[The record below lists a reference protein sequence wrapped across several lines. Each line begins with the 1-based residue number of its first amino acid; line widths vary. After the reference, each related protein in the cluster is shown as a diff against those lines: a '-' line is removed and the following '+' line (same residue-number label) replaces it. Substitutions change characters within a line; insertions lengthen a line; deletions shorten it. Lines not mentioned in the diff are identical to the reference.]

1 MNVPVITYVAL
12 FVWLILTASSFVV
25 SAELLPHANPIAS
38 TGLRFLLAC
47 VLMLPF
53 FLRRIP
59 VLTRKIVLRYLWISL
74 FLVLFFVGLF
84 KSLQTTT
91 ALRVSVIYTL
101 LPLLTV
107 FVSYCALR
115 FRASPRQLV
124 GFVLGSGGAV
134 WGLLATSGDGFDFW
148 VWHSGDSLFLLSCVC
163 LALHVVLI
171 KKWLVSVDPVQS
183 VFMILLMG
191 GVLLIP
197 FVLSYGEL
205 QQVHWESQN
214 FWITFLYLT
223 CFTTIGTFLL
233 QQYLLRH
240 FGPDHLLAV
249 SYLIPFCILLPNAVS
264 HLDKL
269 YYALPGFFIT
279 AMAMPIIFRQSD
291 EV

>member
-1 MNVPVITYVAL
+1 MKVPAITYVAL
-12 FVWLILTASSFVV
+12 LLWLVLTASSFVV

-47 VLMLPF
+47 ILMLPF
-53 FLRRIP
+53 FIRRIP
-59 VLTRKIVLRYLWISL
+59 VFTRTMIFRYLWISL

-107 FVSYCALR
+107 IVSYCALR
-115 FRASPRQLV
+115 LRASPRQLA

-134 WGLLATSGDGFDFW
+134 WGLLATNGDRFDFW
-148 VWHSGDSLFLLSCVC
+148 TWYSGDSLFLLSCVC

-171 KKWLVSVDPVQS
+171 KKWLVSIDPVQS

-191 GVLLIP
+191 GALLIP
-197 FVLSYGEL
+197 FVLGYGEL
-205 QQVHWESQN
+205 QQVHWESRH
-214 FWITFLYLT
+214 FWVTFLYLT

-240 FGPDHLLAV
+240 FGPNHLLAV
-249 SYLIPFCILLPNAVS
+249 SYLIPFCILLPNAVL
-264 HLDKL
+264 HLDQL
-269 YYALPGFFIT
+269 YYALPGFVLT
-279 AMAMPIIFRQSD
+279 AMAMPMIFRQ
-291 EV
+291 EIKV